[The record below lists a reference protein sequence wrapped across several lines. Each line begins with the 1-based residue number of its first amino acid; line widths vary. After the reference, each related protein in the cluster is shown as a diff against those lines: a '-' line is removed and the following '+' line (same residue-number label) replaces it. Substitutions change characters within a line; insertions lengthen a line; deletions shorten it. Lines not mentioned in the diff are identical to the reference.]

1 MKNRLSWFG
10 AGVLLAVLNLIVF
23 ARVVTNRPIG
33 ASTTYPYLADLLAGL
48 KNSAY
53 FLKIQTPGHWEMI
66 FLLGAFLA
74 GLVASLAF
82 GDFKL
87 TSIHERWKKHKGDS
101 SAVRLIWAFVGGFI
115 LIFGAR
121 MAGGCTSGHI
131 LSGGMQMAVSS
142 LVFGLFVVVGLIVT
156 GKIFYKK

>member
-1 MKNRLSWFG
+1 MKNRLSWFW
-10 AGVLLAVLNLIVF
+10 AGVFLAVLNLVVF
-23 ARVVTNRPIG
+23 AGAVTNRPIG
-33 ASTTYPYLADLLAGL
+33 ASTMYPYLADWLAGL
-48 KNSAY
+48 KSNAY

-74 GLVASLAF
+74 GLAASLVF
-82 GDFKL
+82 GDFRL
-87 TSIHERWKKHKGDS
+87 TSIHKRWKERKGGS
-101 SAVRLIWAFVGGFI
+101 SAARLLWAFIGGFI

-131 LSGGMQMAVSS
+131 FSGGMQMAISS